1 MDGGVFGKLYPLTS
15 HDRAAQETAGLATV
29 RAYWEA
35 LRQDGKIPHRAD
47 VDPRG
52 LSGALDRVFLAE
64 RIGKGLAQ
72 IRLSGTRVNE
82 LSGMDV
88 RGLPLSCLF
97 QPDARTDLAR
107 LLEAVFTGPKAA
119 DLQMS
124 ARKKLGRPLL
134 SARAVFLPLLD
145 GAGDCTILLGCI
157 GLTGE
162 IGRAPRRFDI
172 LHAAEERL
180 LCEPYTAPYKPKVVD
195 GPTPVPGR
203 SHLRLVHS
211 SD

>member
-15 HDRAAQETAGLATV
+15 LNPAAQHSAGGLAAV

-35 LRQDGKIPHRAD
+35 LRDGGQIPYRAD

-64 RIGKGLAQ
+64 RIGNGLAQ

-82 LSGMDV
+82 LAGIDV

-97 QPDARTDLAR
+97 QPDARAELGH

-119 DLQMS
+119 DVQMS
-124 ARKKLGRPLL
+124 ARKELGRPLL
-134 SARAVFLPLLD
+134 AARALFLPLLD

-157 GLTGE
+157 GLNGD

-180 LCEPYTAPYKPKVVD
+180 ICGLDAVPLPRMQHMAKPD
-195 GPTPVPGR
+195 PGR
-203 SHLRLVHS
+203 GHLRLVHS